1 MSVTQN
7 APEQAGNIAKFA
19 ISSNFEDNAID
30 LSAGVVDYRYYESV
44 LSNAVTATATVVET
58 GFKGDE
64 KGNTKTTQGTID
76 SLPIRG
82 GERTDIIIED
92 TYGNELK
99 LDDGLYVNRVRDV
112 DPGTQT
118 DLYFLDF
125 ASREYF
131 ANEQTRVTKRYEGNI
146 SQNIKTILKDV
157 LEVEGEPDVDD
168 TAEPYN
174 FMGNDKKPFYVCTWL
189 ASKSIP
195 QIESED
201 GKPATGGSAGYFF
214 YQTREGFHFKSIDK
228 IFQGEPTKKYIYNNN
243 PKLPEG
249 YDAKVLTYDIESD
262 IDLHEKLMLG
272 TYNNRSIYFDFLAMN
287 YVVQNYSLEPPEE
300 SAVSTT
306 GTGNVETKN
315 KITPAGKQIDK
326 LVAKEFLK
334 SPSRLMSHLLDV
346 GTLPNGVSPE
356 KQLEHW
362 RENKDKPN
370 FKAAETMQ
378 ASIMRYNQLF
388 TIKTNIT
395 IPGDFSLKAGD
406 IVQCDFPELSG
417 SPTKEINPE
426 SRGIYMISSVCHKVT
441 PGSSLTSLSLVRDSY
456 GKK

>member
-1 MSVTQN
+1 MSTQIDP
-7 APEQAGNIAKFA
+7 AQAGNITKFK
-19 ISSNFEDNAID
+19 ISSNLDENSID
-30 LSAGVVDYRYYESV
+30 LSASVVDYRYYESV
-44 LSNAVTATATVVET
+44 LSNNVTATATIVET
-58 GFKGDE
+58 GFQTDGPDDKAGDAP
-64 KGNTKTTQGTID
+64 GTLD
-76 SLPIRG
+76 GLPIRG
-82 GERTDIIIED
+82 GERTDITVED

-146 SQNIKTILKDV
+146 SQNIETILKDV
-157 LEVEGEPDVDD
+157 LEVEGKIDVDD

-195 QIESED
+195 QIKSED
-201 GKPATGGSAGYFF
+201 GEPATGGSAGYFF

-287 YVVQNYSLEPPEE
+287 YVVQNYSLEPPEQ
-300 SAVSTT
+300 SISPT
-306 GTGNVETKN
+306 GTGNVETKD
-315 KITPAGKQIDK
+315 KITPAGKKIDK

-356 KQLEHW
+356 EQLEHW

-370 FKAAETMQ
+370 FKAVETMQ